1 MARLAATLPGYASV
15 ARASD
20 VLHLAPRSVR
30 DLIYA
35 GRIPSLRI
43 GRLHYIRTVDLEAER
58 RRRLGLLPARQRLT
72 SRRHSETRHRTT
84 PRPGNSDTGRHSP
97 SVPRNHSLDTALR
110 RQRAA
115 ERAELVSQWAR
126 RHQMLSPRVPA
137 HVRSVAEPVACEACS
152 RVVRQGRYVEL
163 TTDSGQTSSLCVTC
177 GRRALLEWAD
187 QRRQEA
193 VAARQLSQ
201 SLGQPEAGPVDP
213 RPAELL
219 QQALL
224 PATVPEAA
232 PTPDDAPPNPRAA

>member
-15 ARASD
+15 TRASE

-43 GRLHYIRTVDLEAER
+43 GRLHYIRAADLEVER
-58 RRRLGLLPARQRLT
+58 RRRLGLPARPLAP
-72 SRRHSETRHRTT
+72 RRHFESHRRSTQT
-84 PRPGNSDTGRHSP
+84 
-97 SVPRNHSLDTALR
+97 PRNHSLDAALR

-115 ERAELVSQWAR
+115 ERAELVTHWAR
-126 RHQMLSPRVPA
+126 RHQVLLPRLPA
-137 HVRSVAEPVACEACS
+137 HVRSVAEPVTCDACH

-163 TTDSGQTSSLCVTC
+163 TADSGQTSPLCVTC

-201 SLGQPEAGPVDP
+201 SLGEPEARPVDP

-232 PTPDDAPPNPRAA
+232 PEPDDAPPNPRAA